1 MGVKSWPQQKRNTI
15 AANLRFWLLNGQFV
29 TISENYVPHLKIN
42 THNNPINC
50 ITTTSRL
57 SATGQRWVNELV
69 EFSFSIHYSPRKQNV
84 IANTFSRPSAN
95 TYVECMEACTKLV
108 SADQV
113 RTVLDGAESQHQQS
127 DIWSV
132 CLNTVMIEEQQK
144 ILDSVAILTKCFNID
159 DLKKSILFTW
169 VRQKKPHIQVQV
181 PLLSIITLSP
191 LEVIEVDVLHLEK
204 LSGGFEYM
212 LLLTDHFTRYTKVYP
227 TKNKAAQTAA
237 NHVFVFILTFGIP
250 SKILHDQGGD
260 FENDLFKNLGN
271 LFGIQNLRAN
281 PYHHQTNGL
290 SERMNQT
297 VFSMLRTF
305 PETYKSS
312 WKNHLSKVIYAYNC
326 TRHSNTDT
334 HHTVQCLVEN
344 QGCQYTSYFARK
356 TLHLDLTTR
365 NTWTVGKRRCKEL
378 LK

>member
-1 MGVKSWPQQKRNTI
+1 MLLQYQENELKVIRYGSQILTPAEKKYHNSKLEILAVKWAVCNHFRDH
-15 AANLRFWLLNGQFV
+15 LY
-29 TISENYVPHLKIN
+29 YVSHLKIN
-42 THNNPINC
+42 THNNPVTC
-50 ITTTSRL
+50 TTTTGRV

-69 EFSFSIHYSPRKQNV
+69 GFSFSIYYSPGKQNV
-84 IANTFSRPSAN
+84 IANAFSRPSAN
-95 TYVECMEACTKLV
+95 TYVECMEVCTKLI
-108 SADQV
+108 SSNQV
-113 RTVLDGAESQHQQS
+113 KEVLDVAESQHQQS

-227 TKNKAAQTAA
+227 TKNKAAQTST
-237 NHVFVFILTFGIP
+237 NHLYVFILRFGIP
-250 SKILHDQGGD
+250 SKILHDQAGD
-260 FENDLFKNLGN
+260 FENDVFKNLAN
-271 LFGIQNLRAN
+271 LFGIQNIRAN
-281 PYHHQTNGL
+281 SYRHQTNGL
-290 SERMNQT
+290 TERMNQT

-305 PETYKSS
+305 AEKYKSS
-312 WKNHLSKVIYAYNC
+312 WKSHISKVIYAYNC
-326 TRHSNTDT
+326 TRHSSTDT
-334 HHTVQCLVEN
+334 HHTV
-344 QGCQYTSYFARK
+344 
-356 TLHLDLTTR
+356 
-365 NTWTVGKRRCKEL
+365 
-378 LK
+378 